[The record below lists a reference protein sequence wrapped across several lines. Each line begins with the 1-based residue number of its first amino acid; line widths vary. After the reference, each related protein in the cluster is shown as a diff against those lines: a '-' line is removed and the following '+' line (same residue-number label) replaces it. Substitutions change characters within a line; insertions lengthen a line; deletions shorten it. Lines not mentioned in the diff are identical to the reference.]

1 MAKQMI
7 NVGCGNWPLRLWVTA
22 GLALLSI
29 ESMKAAPIEVGLETS
44 VGEVRFEL
52 YPDKAPKTVANFL
65 KYIDGGHFEG
75 GSFYRV
81 VRLDNQA
88 QNDVK
93 IEVIQGG
100 LSGKSDAASF
110 DPIPLER
117 TRDTGL
123 KHVDGALSMARAD
136 PDTATSEFFI
146 CVNDQPSL
154 DFGGRRNPDGQGF
167 AVFGKVIDGMDVV
180 RRIQAME
187 TDTPDP
193 ENLKYTSGQSLRAPI
208 RFLSFERR

>member
-1 MAKQMI
+1 MQ
-7 NVGCGNWPLRLWVTA
+7 NRPLNFCVA
-22 GLALLSI
+22 VGLAILATG
-29 ESMKAAPIEVGLETS
+29 SMKAAPIEVALETS
-44 VGEVRFEL
+44 VGEIRFEL

-65 KYIDGGHFEG
+65 KYIDSGFFEG

-88 QNDVK
+88 QNNVK

-100 LSGKSDAASF
+100 LSGKPDAVSF

-117 TRDTGL
+117 TKDTGL
-123 KHVDGALSMARAD
+123 RHVDGALSMARAG
-136 PDTATSEFFI
+136 PDTAASEFFI

-154 DFGGRRNPDGQGF
+154 DFGGKRNPDGQGF
-167 AVFGKVIDGMDVV
+167 AVFGRVVEGLDVV
-180 RRIQAME
+180 KRIQSME

-193 ENLKYTSGQSLRAPI
+193 EKLKYTSGQALQSPV
-208 RFLSFERR
+208 RFMSFERN